1 MKGTL
6 VLIATWKHA
15 IKIVISKVLVIME
28 NVNVIMTILENTA
41 KKKDVKMIV
50 MDKVYALK
58 YVNSFFY
65 NTFKLIL
72 N

>member
-1 MKGTL
+1 
-6 VLIATWKHA
+6 
-15 IKIVISKVLVIME
+15 ME

-58 YVNSFFY
+58 YVN
-65 NTFKLIL
+65 L
-72 N
+72 